1 MALTMTGALVWDLSL
16 RMRISRG
23 PSLVLL
29 FLDGYGVERCCGL
42 RAVQVG
48 LAMLGRIPDR
58 HLRGAVRMRRWC
70 AVASALVAILLS
82 VAAGA
87 QPGAEKGEAAGPD
100 WSFGASL
107 DWYFVLDQKNYPQP
121 TVTVDRGALHLE
133 ARYNY
138 EALRTASIFVGWNF
152 ELGETLKLGLTPMV
166 GSVLG
171 ETVGPAMGLGLT
183 LSWGPLGFS
192 SQGEYVVARLG
203 GTASFVYVWSEL
215 EVRPWE
221 WLRAGMVVER
231 TRVFHT
237 PREVMLGPLLGVA
250 VWKLNAS
257 FCWLD
262 PAGPGQFLVA
272 SVGVTF

>member
-1 MALTMTGALVWDLSL
+1 MS
-16 RMRISRG
+16 
-23 PSLVLL
+23 
-29 FLDGYGVERCCGL
+29 
-42 RAVQVG
+42 
-48 LAMLGRIPDR
+48 
-58 HLRGAVRMRRWC
+58 RWC
-70 AVASALVAILLS
+70 AAMASALLAMPLS
-82 VAAGA
+82 AAAGA
-87 QPGAEKGEAAGPD
+87 QPGAAEAEAAGLD

-107 DWYFVLDQKNYPQP
+107 AWYFVPDQKNYPQP
-121 TVTVDRGALHLE
+121 TVTVDRGWLHLE

-166 GSVLG
+166 GSALG
-171 ETVGPAMGLGLT
+171 ETSGPAIALELT

-221 WLRAGMVVER
+221 WLRAGMVVQR

-250 VWKLNAS
+250 VWKLDAS
-257 FCWLD
+257 FYWLD
-262 PAGPGQFLVA
+262 PGGPGQFFVA
-272 SVGVTF
+272 SVGVSF